1 MRDNA
6 IEVINYRGHDI
17 EVFQDDDVESPDTWG
32 NEDVFIVHEHRQFN
46 VERRGFD
53 PQDIFEYLQSGKK
66 LYAGYWVFPLYAYIH
81 SGVSLSLG
89 KNTYPFTCQWDTSFA
104 GFVLVKR
111 TKGWSWT
118 EEKACVIAG
127 LEVDEWNMYLSG
139 DVYGYNS
146 EHGSCWG
153 FYGEEGMK
161 DMIEDAKAEID
172 YAIKEELKQHLI
184 QLKQWIK
191 AKVPLQYR
199 HSFKES

>member
-1 MRDNA
+1 M
-6 IEVINYRGHDI
+6 
-17 EVFQDDDVESPDTWG
+17 
-32 NEDVFIVHEHRQFN
+32 
-46 VERRGFD
+46 
-53 PQDIFEYLQSGKK
+53 
-66 LYAGYWVFPLYAYIH
+66 
-81 SGVSLSLG
+81 SLG
-89 KNTYPFTCQWDTSFA
+89 RNTYPFTCQWDTSFA

-118 EEKACVIAG
+118 EDKASVIAES
-127 LEVDEWNMYLSG
+127 EVEMWNQYLSG

-153 FYGEEGMK
+153 FYGKEGMK

-184 QLKQWIK
+184 QLKAWIK